1 MQADRIFKTCVSS
14 VLAEG
19 VFEANS
25 VDVKCSGRRLQ
36 ARFV

>member
-1 MQADRIFKTCVSS
+1 MQADRAFKICISS

-19 VFEANS
+19 VFEADS
-25 VDVKCSGRRLQ
+25 VDVKCNGRRLQ